1 MKKPD
6 AQKNGLRIL
15 IVRISAIGDVLHV
28 TSVVHNLRRLLPDA
42 EITWLASPPASLLL
56 ETNPD
61 IDRLLVWDRRP
72 LDEASAHFDLLDCWR
87 ELKKARALLKPYTF
101 DIALDLQG
109 LFLTGI
115 LTRLSGAKRRIGI
128 HERHEGNPFFM
139 TEMAPDIPDPHKI
152 RRYYTALA
160 PLGFGPETFEPGPVL
175 VLPESLSGFATKFWA
190 AHGIDTARPIL
201 MVCVRTTWPDKN
213 WPPAYFGEALAAVPE
228 DVQIVFS
235 GAKGD
240 APYIEEAQKSLA
252 KHAPGRRTLSIAG
265 ETSLLELAALLQ
277 TAALLFTGD
286 TGPLY
291 IAEAV
296 GTKTLSLWGPTMPE
310 IYGPL
315 TEGHVF
321 LRSPYECVACCKT
334 RCDRKNNGCM
344 NALKPKIAAEMLRK
358 FFATTTSSPGGTGT
372 FLRNPF
378 E

>member
-1 MKKPD
+1 MKNPA
-6 AQKNGLRIL
+6 AQGQRLRIL
-15 IVRISAIGDVLHV
+15 IVRISAIGDVLHA

-42 EITWLASPPASLLL
+42 ELTWLASPPASILL
-56 ETNPD
+56 EHNPD

-72 LDEASAHFDLLDCWR
+72 IDAAGAKLQLRTCWR

-115 LTRLSGAKRRIGI
+115 LTRLSGAPRRIGI

-139 TEMAPDIPDPHKI
+139 TEMAPDIPDPHKV

-160 PLGFGPETFEPGPVL
+160 PLGFGPETFQPGPVL
-175 VLPESLSGFATKFWA
+175 ALPPELDDFAPKFWA

-213 WPPAYFGEALAAVPE
+213 WPPAYFGEALAVVPE
-228 DVQIVFS
+228 HVQIVFS

-240 APYIEEAQKSLA
+240 APYIEEARQTLA
-252 KHAPGRRTLSIAG
+252 EKKPDRKTLSIAG
-265 ETSLLELAALLQ
+265 ETSLTELAALLKSS
-277 TAALLFTGD
+277 ALLFTGD

-315 TEGHVF
+315 TKGHTF
-321 LRSPYECVACCKT
+321 LRSPYECTACCKT
-334 RCDRKNNGCM
+334 RCARKNNGCM
-344 NALKPKIAAEMLRK
+344 NALKPEAAARALQA
-358 FFATTTSSPGGTGT
+358 FFAY
-372 FLRNPF
+372 
-378 E
+378 

>member
-1 MKKPD
+1 MQNSD
-6 AQKNGLRIL
+6 AHRNGLRIL
-15 IVRISAIGDVLHV
+15 IIRISAIGDVLHV

-72 LDEASAHFDLLDCWR
+72 LDEASAHFDLRGCWR

-160 PLGFGPETFEPGPVL
+160 PLGFGPETFEPGPML
-175 VLPESLSGFATKFWA
+175 VLPKSLSDFATKFWA
-190 AHGIDTARPIL
+190 AHAIDTTRPIL

-240 APYIEEAQKSLA
+240 APYVEEAQKSLA
-252 KHAPGRRTLSIAG
+252 KHAPGRR
-265 ETSLLELAALLQ
+265 
-277 TAALLFTGD
+277 
-286 TGPLY
+286 
-291 IAEAV
+291 
-296 GTKTLSLWGPTMPE
+296 
-310 IYGPL
+310 
-315 TEGHVF
+315 
-321 LRSPYECVACCKT
+321 
-334 RCDRKNNGCM
+334 
-344 NALKPKIAAEMLRK
+344 
-358 FFATTTSSPGGTGT
+358 
-372 FLRNPF
+372 
-378 E
+378 

>member
-72 LDEASAHFDLLDCWR
+72 MDEASTHFDLRGCWH

-128 HERHEGNPFFM
+128 HERHEGNPLFM

-160 PLGFGPETFEPGPVL
+160 PLGFGPETFEPGPML
-175 VLPESLSGFATKFWA
+175 VLPKSLSDFATKFWA
-190 AHGIDTARPIL
+190 AHAIDTTRPIL

-213 WPPAYFGEALAAVPE
+213 WPPA
-228 DVQIVFS
+228 
-235 GAKGD
+235 
-240 APYIEEAQKSLA
+240 
-252 KHAPGRRTLSIAG
+252 
-265 ETSLLELAALLQ
+265 
-277 TAALLFTGD
+277 
-286 TGPLY
+286 
-291 IAEAV
+291 
-296 GTKTLSLWGPTMPE
+296 
-310 IYGPL
+310 
-315 TEGHVF
+315 
-321 LRSPYECVACCKT
+321 
-334 RCDRKNNGCM
+334 
-344 NALKPKIAAEMLRK
+344 
-358 FFATTTSSPGGTGT
+358 
-372 FLRNPF
+372 
-378 E
+378 

>member
-1 MKKPD
+1 MKNPA
-6 AQKNGLRIL
+6 AQPNGLRIL

-72 LDEASAHFDLLDCWR
+72 MDEASTHFDLRGCWH

-139 TEMAPDIPDPHKI
+139 TEMAPDIQDPHKI

-175 VLPESLSGFATKFWA
+175 VLPETLSGFAPQFWA

-240 APYIEEAQKSLA
+240 APYIEEARQALKA
-252 KHAPGRRTLSIAG
+252 NHPGRASLSIAG
-265 ETSLLELAALLQ
+265 ETTLLELAALLKS
-277 TAALLFTGD
+277 ADLLFTGD

-315 TEGHVF
+315 TEGHEF

-334 RCDRKNNGCM
+334 RCEKKTDGCM
-344 NALKPKIAAEMLRK
+344 KALKPAMAVEALQS
-358 FFATTTSSPGGTGT
+358 FFAH
-372 FLRNPF
+372 
-378 E
+378 